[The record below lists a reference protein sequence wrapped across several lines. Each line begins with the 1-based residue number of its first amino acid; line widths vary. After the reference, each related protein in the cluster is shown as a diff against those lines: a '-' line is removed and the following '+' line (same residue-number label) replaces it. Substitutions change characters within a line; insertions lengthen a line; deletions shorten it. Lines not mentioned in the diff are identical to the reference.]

1 VSNVPATDPVASES
15 NTASKSNTANTVGS
29 YNEWDPLEEVIVGV
43 IDGAA
48 VPPWNIALEATMP
61 PGSWEFY
68 RRNGGGAFPERQV
81 EAAHAELEG
90 FVQILQAEGVTVHR
104 PEVVDQSRAFGTP
117 DWQSTGGSA
126 HTFPRDIALI
136 AGDQIIEA
144 TMGWRSYYFATH
156 PFRSIFKDCF
166 RRGARWIAAPK
177 PEMTEASYNPDYA
190 DVTPG
195 GSRAGEPFPPE
206 ASVITEFEPLIDA
219 GDFMRFGRDI
229 LVQRSHVTN
238 RFGIEWV
245 RRALDDRFRVH
256 EVAFV
261 DDHPMHMN
269 ATFVPLRPGKVL
281 VNPER
286 VPRLPPMF
294 AGWDVMV
301 CPEPAI
307 PAEQTMY
314 FCSRWICMNTLMLDQ
329 ERVFVEAN
337 EVELIRLFEKEGF
350 TAIPVP
356 FSTVNTFGGG
366 FHCATLDLRRRGGLE
381 DYFTS

>member
-1 VSNVPATDPVASES
+1 MTDAVTPAV
-15 NTASKSNTANTVGS
+15 TAVGS
-29 YNEWDPLEEVIVGV
+29 YNEWDPLQEVIVGV

-48 VPPWNIALEATMP
+48 VPPWHVALEATMP
-61 PGSWEFY
+61 PDAWDFY
-68 RRNGGGAFPERQV
+68 RRNGGDTFPREQV
-81 EAAHAELEG
+81 EAAREELAG
-90 FVQILQAEGVTVHR
+90 FVEILQAEGVTVYR
-104 PEVVDQSRAFGTP
+104 PQAVDQSRTFGTP
-117 DWQSTGGSA
+117 VWQTTGGCA
-126 HTFPRDIALI
+126 HTFPRDIALV

-177 PEMTEASYNPDYA
+177 PELTDASYNPAYA
-190 DVTPG
+190 EAVHDGSQQPG
-195 GSRAGEPFPPE
+195 ELSPA
-206 ASVITEFEPLIDA
+206 ASVITEFEPLVDA

-245 RRALDDRFRVH
+245 RRVLGEQFRVH

-261 DDHPMHMN
+261 DDHPMHLN

-286 VPRLPPMF
+286 VPELPPMF
-294 AGWDVMV
+294 ADWDVLV

-307 PAEQTMY
+307 PADQPMY
-314 FCSRWICMNTLMLDQ
+314 FCSRWICMNTLMLDT
-329 ERVFVEAN
+329 ERVLVEAN
-337 EVELIRLFEKEGF
+337 EIELMRLFENEGF
-350 TAIPVP
+350 TPIPVP
-356 FSTVNTFGGG
+356 FRMVNTFGGG
-366 FHCATLDLRRRGGLE
+366 FHCATLDLYRRGGLE

>member
-1 VSNVPATDPVASES
+1 MTGSDS
-15 NTASKSNTANTVGS
+15 GS
-29 YNEWDPLEEVIVGV
+29 YHGSYTEWDPLEEVIVGV

-48 VPPWNIALEATMP
+48 VPQWHVALEATMP
-61 PGSWEFY
+61 PGAWEFY
-68 RRNGGGAFPERQV
+68 RREGGGAFPPHQVDAAREELAGFV
-81 EAAHAELEG
+81 EALR
-90 FVQILQAEGVTVHR
+90 AEGVTVHR
-104 PEVVDQSRAFGTP
+104 PDPVDQSRTFGTP
-117 DWQSTGGSA
+117 DWQACGGSA
-126 HTFPRDIALI
+126 HVFPRDNALVV
-136 AGDQIIEA
+136 GDQIIEA

-177 PEMTEASYNPDYA
+177 PQLTDASYEPGYA
-190 DVTPG
+190 A
-195 GSRAGEPFPPE
+195 AGAP
-206 ASVITEFEPLIDA
+206 VITEFEPLIDA

-229 LVQRSHVTN
+229 LAQPSHVTN

-245 RRALDDRFRVH
+245 RRAIGEQFRVH
-256 EVAFV
+256 EVSFV
-261 DDHPMHMN
+261 DDHPMHLN

-286 VPRLPPMF
+286 VPDLPPLF
-294 AGWDVMV
+294 AGWDALL

-307 PAEQTMY
+307 PADQTMY
-314 FCSRWICMNTLMLDQ
+314 FCSRWISMNTLMLDQ

-337 EVELIRLFEKEGF
+337 EIELIRLFEKEGL
-350 TAIPVP
+350 TPIPLP
-356 FSTVNTFGGG
+356 FRTMATFGGG